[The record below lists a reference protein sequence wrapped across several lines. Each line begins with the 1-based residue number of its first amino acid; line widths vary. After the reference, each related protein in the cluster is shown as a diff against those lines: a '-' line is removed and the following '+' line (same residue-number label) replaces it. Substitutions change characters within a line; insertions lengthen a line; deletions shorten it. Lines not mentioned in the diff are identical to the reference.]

1 MFLSADAMK
10 LLMERE
16 RVVRPITMTV
26 FGVSSFEIAVAAKN
40 KEAWATE
47 LSSDSGSSLMTGQ
60 PRRSA
65 NTLTSSVLN
74 PPRSWPTIKT
84 PSSLFTFSAL
94 AAFVDLTL
102 RGATMISS
110 NHVVSESAAYG
121 SSN

>member
-1 MFLSADAMK
+1 MFLPADAMK

-16 RVVRPITMTV
+16 SVVRPITIAV

-40 KEAWATE
+40 KEAWAIE
-47 LSSDSGSSLMTGQ
+47 LLSDSGSSLITGQ
-60 PRRSA
+60 PSRSA
-65 NTLTSSVLN
+65 NALTSSVLN

-84 PSSLFTFSAL
+84 PRSLLTFSAL

-110 NHVVSESAAYG
+110 NHVVSESAASG